1 MAKWE
6 GSQLNRAKEILAWEL
21 TKMVHGEAEAEKAIK
36 DQFDHSQK
44 VLYLRQDYYNKYSKF
59 MSGKDAKSMEEE
71 ITGLFHD
78 NRLIRSE
85 NEKNRKDI
93 IDINKRMERT
103 FQKIG
108 LEKYDA
114 FNQSGGKLSFSLCLL
129 DENDNGFLL
138 NSVHGTDGIN
148 YSYSKEINAGIADVE
163 LSAEEKKA
171 LDMALASINR

>member
-1 MAKWE
+1 MNSELFNLLGIGNLDPAY
-6 GSQLNRAKEILAWEL
+6 LFIVAFVLIL
-21 TKMVHGEAEAEKAIK
+21 
-36 DQFDHSQK
+36 
-44 VLYLRQDYYNKYSKF
+44 VLLVFLIVTRVKFRKLERKYNKF
-59 MSGKDAKSMEEE
+59 MQGKEAQSLEDE
-71 ITGLFHD
+71 IVGLFHD

-93 IDINKRMERT
+93 IDINKRMART

-114 FNQSGGKLSFSLCLL
+114 FNQSGGKLSFALCLL

-148 YSYSKEINAGIADVE
+148 YSYSKEVNAGMADVE
-163 LSAEEKKA
+163 LSGEEKKA
-171 LDMALASINR
+171 LDLALDSTNR

>member
-1 MAKWE
+1 MNSVLFNAI
-6 GSQLNRAKEILAWEL
+6 GIGNLDPAILFIL
-21 TKMVHGEAEAEKAIK
+21 LMVLIIVLFVLLIINANKLKKLEKK
-36 DQFDHSQK
+36 
-44 VLYLRQDYYNKYSKF
+44 YNKF
-59 MSGKDAKSMEEE
+59 MQGKEAKSMEEE
-71 ITGLFHD
+71 ISGLFHD

-93 IDINKRMERT
+93 IDINRRLSRT

-148 YSYSKEINAGIADVE
+148 YAYSKEIDAGVADVE
-163 LSAEEKKA
+163 LSNEEKKA
-171 LDMALASINR
+171 LEQALDSVNR

>member
-1 MAKWE
+1 MNSELFNLLGIGNLDPAYLFIAE
-6 GSQLNRAKEILAWEL
+6 FVLIL
-21 TKMVHGEAEAEKAIK
+21 
-36 DQFDHSQK
+36 
-44 VLYLRQDYYNKYSKF
+44 VLLVFLIVTRVKFKKLERKYNKF
-59 MSGKDAKSMEEE
+59 MQGKEAQSLEDE
-71 ITGLFHD
+71 IVGLFHD

-93 IDINKRMERT
+93 IDINKRMART

-114 FNQSGGKLSFSLCLL
+114 FNQSGGKLSFALCLL

-148 YSYSKEINAGIADVE
+148 YSYSKEVNAGMADVE
-163 LSAEEKKA
+163 LSGEEKKA
-171 LDMALASINR
+171 LDLALDSTNR

>member
-1 MAKWE
+1 MNS
-6 GSQLNRAKEILAWEL
+6 GLLNAIGLGNIDPAIIFIVLIVLVIALFVLLIVNVKKLNKL
-21 TKMVHGEAEAEKAIK
+21 EK
-36 DQFDHSQK
+36 
-44 VLYLRQDYYNKYSKF
+44 KYDKF
-59 MSGKDAKSMEEE
+59 MQGKEAKSLEDE
-71 ITGLFHD
+71 IAGLFHD

-93 IDINKRMERT
+93 IDINRRMTRT

-148 YSYSKEINAGIADVE
+148 YSYSKEINAGVADVE
-163 LSAEEKKA
+163 LSTEEKKA
-171 LDMALASINR
+171 LDMALESENR

>member
-1 MAKWE
+1 MNS
-6 GSQLNRAKEILAWEL
+6 GLLNAIGLGNIDPAIIFIVLIILVIAL
-21 TKMVHGEAEAEKAIK
+21 FVLLIVNVKKLNKLEK
-36 DQFDHSQK
+36 
-44 VLYLRQDYYNKYSKF
+44 KYDKF
-59 MSGKDAKSMEEE
+59 MQGKEAKSLEDE
-71 ITGLFHD
+71 IAGLFHD

-93 IDINKRMERT
+93 IDINRRMTRT

-148 YSYSKEINAGIADVE
+148 YAYSKEINAGVADVE
-163 LSAEEKKA
+163 LSNEEKKA
-171 LDMALASINR
+171 LEQALDSVNR

>member
-1 MAKWE
+1 MNSELFNLLGIGNLDPAY
-6 GSQLNRAKEILAWEL
+6 LFIAAFVLIL
-21 TKMVHGEAEAEKAIK
+21 
-36 DQFDHSQK
+36 
-44 VLYLRQDYYNKYSKF
+44 VLLVFLIVTRVKFKKLERKYNKF
-59 MSGKDAKSMEEE
+59 MQGKEAQSLEDE
-71 ITGLFHD
+71 IVGLFHD

-93 IDINKRMERT
+93 IDINKRMART

-114 FNQSGGKLSFSLCLL
+114 FNQSGGKLSFALCLL

-148 YSYSKEINAGIADVE
+148 YSYSKEVNAGMADVE
-163 LSAEEKKA
+163 LSDEEKKA
-171 LDMALASINR
+171 LDLALDSTNR